1 MDHLWLVSGWT
12 GTGLWRVA
20 LAYDCRL
27 PSSKGGATCLTEL
40 AGVFDHSCL
49 YKEKKAPWNLE
60 YTYKVECV

>member
-1 MDHLWLVSGWT
+1 M
-12 GTGLWRVA
+12 A